1 MEDLI
6 ERAIEK
12 ILLSAGGD
20 MRQALRALLIENIKL
35 QSELSRRDSSPSRPG
50 GGHRSK
56 TLLH

>member
-6 ERAIEK
+6 ETAIEK
-12 ILLSAGGD
+12 ILISAGGD

-35 QSELSRRDSSPSRPG
+35 QSELSRRDNSPARPG
-50 GGHRSK
+50 GAHRPK